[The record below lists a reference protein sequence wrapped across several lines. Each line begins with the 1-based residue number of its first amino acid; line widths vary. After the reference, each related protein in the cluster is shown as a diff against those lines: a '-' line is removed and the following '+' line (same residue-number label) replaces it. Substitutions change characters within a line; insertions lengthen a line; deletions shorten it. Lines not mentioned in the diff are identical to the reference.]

1 MSQIQMQLN
10 MLTAQVESLQK
21 QVQILTLQSLGEGS
35 AAAAQGPGY
44 YMAPSYAGP
53 MPVPVGLAA
62 YAGHGAYGHAGHQMG
77 HVGHHAGH
85 QGHAGPMAYDMS
97 SSATAAFKHFKAP
110 KRYEPEHSPAAA
122 KGASMHEILHRAKEF
137 NGFSAASFAGEQSA
151 AVASGPA
158 AVPQPGPIVAKTMA
172 SKISSLVALEASVAP
187 AVAPSVEP
195 KQAPVAAPQPV
206 AATAPAAQ
214 KDEENPVYKARRT
227 KTRMNHVTF
236 LDDLYSVSV
245 DDGSGSL
252 LVPGAILPR
261 YIWPLDK
268 DGQAY
273 EG

>member
-1 MSQIQMQLN
+1 M
-10 MLTAQVESLQK
+10 
-21 QVQILTLQSLGEGS
+21 
-35 AAAAQGPGY
+35 
-44 YMAPSYAGP
+44 GP
-53 MPVPVGLAA
+53 MG
-62 YAGHGAYGHAGHQMG
+62 GHM
-77 HVGHHAGH
+77 
-85 QGHAGPMAYDMS
+85 GPMGAPMGPMYDMS
-97 SSATAAFKHFKAP
+97 SSASAAFKQFKAP
-110 KRYEPEHSPAAA
+110 KRYEPEQPSGSAAS
-122 KGASMHEILHRAKEF
+122 KSASMHEILHRAKEF
-137 NGFSAASFAGEQSA
+137 NGFSAASFAGEQQSA
-151 AVASGPA
+151 AVASSVSA
-158 AVPQPGPIVAKTMA
+158 AVAQPGPIVAKTMA

-187 AVAPSVEP
+187 AVAPLVEP
-195 KQAPVAAPQPV
+195 KPAPVAAPQPV
-206 AATAPAAQ
+206 AATAPAVAQ

>member
-1 MSQIQMQLN
+1 MQLN

-21 QVQILTLQSLGEGS
+21 QVQILTLQTLGEGH
-35 AAAAQGPGY
+35 GPY
-44 YMAPSYAGP
+44 
-53 MPVPVGLAA
+53 
-62 YAGHGAYGHAGHQMG
+62 YGHAGGHSG
-77 HVGHHAGH
+77 HVGHMGH
-85 QGHAGPMAYDMS
+85 SVHSYMMGPAGPVGPMGGPMGPMYDMS
-97 SSATAAFKHFKAP
+97 SSASAAFKQFKAP
-110 KRYEPEHSPAAA
+110 KRYEPEQASGSAAA
-122 KGASMHEILHRAKEF
+122 KSASMHEILHRAKEF
-137 NGFSAASFAGEQSA
+137 NGFSAASFAGEQQSA
-151 AVASGPA
+151 AVASSA
-158 AVPQPGPIVAKTMA
+158 AVAQPGPIVAKTMA

-187 AVAPSVEP
+187 AVAPKP
-195 KQAPVAAPQPV
+195 APVAAPQPV
-206 AATAPAAQ
+206 AATAPAVPQ